1 MIKNHVRLAVYLIL
15 FLLSAITVY
24 ADVAYPMYI
33 KPGFSMRHI
42 RTLASERGFPPA
54 YYPLPK
60 PEGADEVI
68 PLCVISEYTPKGH
81 PNLSWSCGFED
92 IGDSVRFALS
102 AYYEHEGWVEATAI
116 VLDSAYFELVP
127 IGQVQGDDTRQA
139 VIEFHLGSDE
149 SQTILLDS
157 AYNDQIIP
165 LVAMTVYETGED
177 GDFQFHISDSSVLS
191 RPSPSNETLSFTIET
206 ENGNEDSY
214 LEGAIYFIRP
224 KFQEKTWLNDLVRA
238 TNGQEFDHPD
248 SGAVEAKTG
257 YNTLIIPSLIAY
269 VADNDEDFA
278 VKNFPNLS
286 DNQAWFQMSA
296 LNGNDGSWAEWQNI
310 IIHVPE
316 DKNALSDEPF
326 DLPPPATATIQP
338 TEEPT
343 TTPEE
348 PTTAPEEPTTTL
360 EEPTTA
366 PEEPTT
372 APPIEKSE
380 AFNPLPYLLF
390 FGALVI
396 IGIILF
402 VFWRRQ
408 QEKK

>member
-1 MIKNHVRLAVYLIL
+1 MIKNYVRSAIYLIL

-24 ADVAYPMYI
+24 ADVAYPLYT
-33 KPGFSMRHI
+33 KPGFSMRHV

-54 YYPLPK
+54 YYTLPK
-60 PEGADEVI
+60 PEGADKVI
-68 PLCVISEYTPKGH
+68 SLCVISEYTPNGH

-92 IGDSVRFALS
+92 IGDSVRFELS
-102 AYYEHEGWVEATAI
+102 AYYEHEGWVEGTVI
-116 VLDSAYFELVP
+116 LLDPAYFELVP

-157 AYNDQIIP
+157 SYNDQIIP

-177 GDFQFHISDSSVLS
+177 GDFQFYVSDSSVLS
-191 RPSPSNETLSFTIET
+191 TPSPSNEALSFTIET
-206 ENGNEDSY
+206 ENGNKDSY

-224 KFQEKTWLNDLVRA
+224 KFQEKTWINDLLRV

-248 SGAVEAKTG
+248 SGAIEAETG
-257 YNTLIIPSLIAY
+257 HNTLIMPSLIAY
-269 VADNDEDFA
+269 VADNDKDFA

-286 DNQAWFQMSA
+286 DNQAWSQMSA

-326 DLPPPATATIQP
+326 NLSPPATIQP
-338 TEEPT
+338 TEEK
-343 TTPEE
+343 
-348 PTTAPEEPTTTL
+348 A
-360 EEPTTA
+360 
-366 PEEPTT
+366 T
-372 APPIEKSE
+372 APPEKVSLEETTATEKSTAKSE
-380 AFNPLPYLLF
+380 TFINPWLYLLLL
-390 FGALVI
+390 GALVI
-396 IGIILF
+396 VIVLI
-402 VFWRRQ
+402 VFLRRR

>member
-1 MIKNHVRLAVYLIL
+1 MMKNPVRLAVYLIL
-15 FLLSAITVY
+15 FLLPAITVY
-24 ADVAYPMYI
+24 ADVAYPMYT
-33 KPGFSMRHI
+33 KPGFSMRHF
-42 RTLASERGFPPA
+42 RTLASERGFLPA

-68 PLCVISEYTPKGH
+68 PLCVISEYTPNGH

-102 AYYEHEGWVEATAI
+102 AYYEHEGWVEGTAI

-127 IGQVQGDDTRQA
+127 IGHVEGNDTRQA

-177 GDFQFHISDSSVLS
+177 GDFQFHISDSSLLS
-191 RPSPSNETLSFTIET
+191 TPSPSNEALSFTLET

-214 LEGAIYFIRP
+214 LEGAVYFIRP
-224 KFQEKTWLNDLVRA
+224 KFQEKTWLNNSVRA

-248 SGAVEAKTG
+248 SGAVEAETG

-269 VADNDEDFA
+269 VADSDEDFA
-278 VKNFPNLS
+278 AKNFPNLS

-326 DLPPPATATIQP
+326 DLPPPATIQP
-338 TEEPT
+338 TEEKAT
-343 TTPEE
+343 ALTEE
-348 PTTAPEEPTTTL
+348 ISLEKTTASETKATEE
-360 EEPTTA
+360 
-366 PEEPTT
+366 
-372 APPIEKSE
+372 SE
-380 AFNPLPYLLF
+380 TSINSWLYLLF

-396 IGIILF
+396 GIILF
-402 VFWRRQ
+402 VFLRRR

>member
-1 MIKNHVRLAVYLIL
+1 M
-15 FLLSAITVY
+15 FLLSAKTVY
-24 ADVAYPMYI
+24 ADVAYPSYT
-33 KPGFSMRHI
+33 KPGFSMRHF

-54 YYPLPK
+54 YYTLPK

-68 PLCVISEYTPKGH
+68 TLCVISEYTPNGH

-92 IGDSVRFALS
+92 IGDSVRFEFS
-102 AYYEHEGWVEATAI
+102 AYYEHEGWVEGTAI
-116 VLDSAYFELVP
+116 LLDAAYFELVP
-127 IGQVQGDDTRQA
+127 IGQVRGDDNRQA
-139 VIEFHLGSDE
+139 AIEFHLGSDE

-157 AYNDQIIP
+157 SYNDQIIP

-177 GDFQFHISDSSVLS
+177 GDFQFHVSDSNVLS
-191 RPSPSNETLSFTIET
+191 TPSPSNEELSFTIET

-214 LEGAIYFIRP
+214 LEGAVYFIRP

-286 DNQAWFQMSA
+286 GNQAWFQMSA
-296 LNGNDGSWAEWQNI
+296 LNGNNGSWAEWQNI

-326 DLPPPATATIQP
+326 ILSPSATIQP
-338 TEEPT
+338 TEEK
-343 TTPEE
+343 
-348 PTTAPEEPTTTL
+348 TTAPQEEVSP
-360 EEPTTA
+360 EKTTA
-366 PEEPTT
+366 SETKATEESVTS
-372 APPIEKSE
+372 INSW
-380 AFNPLPYLLF
+380 LYLLF
-390 FGALVI
+390 LGTLVV
-396 IGIILF
+396 IGIILS

-408 QEKK
+408 QKKK